1 MHTFRKEERLSNK
14 KKIRSLFSEGYS
26 FIIFPIKITWKE
38 TKLDCHYP
46 VQVLINVSQHNFR
59 KAVDRNI
66 LKRRMREAYRKNKHL
81 LYEPLILSKK
91 QYALSLVYIGKNIA
105 DYQDIE
111 TIIITTIQRLIKEY
125 EKNIE

>member
-14 KKIRSLFSEGYS
+14 EKIRSLFSEGYS
-26 FIIFPIKITWKE
+26 FIIYPIKITWKE
-38 TKLDCHYP
+38 TKLDCNYP
-46 VQVLINVSQHNFR
+46 VQVLINVSHHNFR

-66 LKRRMREAYRKNKHL
+66 LKRRMREVYRKNKHL
-81 LYEPLILSKK
+81 LYEPLILNKK

-111 TIIITTIQRLIKEY
+111 TIIITIIQRLIKGY
-125 EKNIE
+125 EKNIG